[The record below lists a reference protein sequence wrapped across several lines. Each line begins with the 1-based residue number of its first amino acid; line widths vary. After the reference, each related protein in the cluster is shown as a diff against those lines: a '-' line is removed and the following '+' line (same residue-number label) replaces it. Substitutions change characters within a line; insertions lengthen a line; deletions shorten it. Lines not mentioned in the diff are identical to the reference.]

1 MAQRRFDV
9 ASVRPNPDRSDPTM
23 VVNPGGLIYSRVSL
37 EDCFDAA
44 YGVKGY
50 QISGPDWV
58 HRDQFDINA
67 KAEGSNSKDEI
78 MQMLQSLLSDRFKL
92 AFHRE
97 QKELPVYVLTVGKNG
112 TKLRASDDTGGTFSM
127 VPAAGGIGFH
137 AIAMADFAG
146 RFLSSIPM
154 IGRPVLDRT
163 GLTGRYDFTLQLSPT
178 GNADPGAIKRAA
190 VEEGFSLF
198 SYALDQL
205 GLRLEAQKAVI
216 DMFIIDHIEKPGEN

>member
-1 MAQRRFDV
+1 
-9 ASVRPNPDRSDPTM
+9 M

-44 YGVKGY
+44 YGAKGY

-67 KAEGSNSKDEI
+67 KAEGSHSKDEI
-78 MQMLQSLLSDRFKL
+78 MQMLQSLLADRFKL
-92 AFHRE
+92 VFHRE
-97 QKELPVYVLTVGKNG
+97 QKELPVYVLTIGKNG
-112 TKLRASDDTGGTFSM
+112 TKLQASDSSEGAFRMGL
-127 VPAAGGIGFH
+127 AAGGLSFH
-137 AIAMADFAG
+137 NIAMADFAG

-163 GLTGRYDFTLQLSPT
+163 GLTGRYDFTMQLNPT
-178 GNADPGAIKRAA
+178 GNADPGTIKRAA
-190 VEEGFSLF
+190 ADEGFPLF

-216 DMFIIDHIEKPGEN
+216 DMLVIDQVEKPGEN